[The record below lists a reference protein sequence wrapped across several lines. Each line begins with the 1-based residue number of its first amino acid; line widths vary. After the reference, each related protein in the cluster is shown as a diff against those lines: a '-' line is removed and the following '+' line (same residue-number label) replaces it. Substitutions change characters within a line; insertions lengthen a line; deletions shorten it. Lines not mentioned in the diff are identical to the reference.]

1 MVQAYTRIGHGV
13 AFGSDVYGLCGSQA
27 IYFRISSAHFRKKQK
42 FFLIFVVRCG
52 KVLLPPIGW
61 VAHQ

>member
-1 MVQAYTRIGHGV
+1 MLQ
-13 AFGSDVYGLCGSQA
+13 
-27 IYFRISSAHFRKKQK
+27 KKQK
-42 FFLIFVVRCG
+42 FSLIFFERCG